1 MPAYIALGSNMGD
14 PSRNVARALR
24 ALEGLSATP
33 VLKSSLWLTK
43 PVGCPPGSPDF
54 DNATA
59 LIEPLKYENPESLLA
74 NLLEL
79 EIGFGRLPKQIDN
92 EPRPLDLDLIA
103 YNEEIRDTT
112 ELTLPH
118 PRWHQRRFVL
128 EPLNEIAPLAI
139 LPGQKHTVAH
149 LLSITE
155 VCGKM
160 LRL

>member
-1 MPAYIALGSNMGD
+1 M
-14 PSRNVARALR
+14 
-24 ALEGLSATP
+24 
-33 VLKSSLWLTK
+33 
-43 PVGCPPGSPDF
+43 
-54 DNATA
+54 
-59 LIEPLKYENPESLLA
+59 A

-92 EPRPLDLDLIA
+92 EPRSLDLDLIA

-139 LPGQKHTVAH
+139 LPGQKYTVAH

-155 VCGKM
+155 GCGKM
-160 LRL
+160 VRL